1 MLNNGVYHAEAT
13 IKKMIPPPP
22 PPPPPNDGLINMSSK
37 DKGINGFNQVPHLM
51 PGNVVLNTTVYTRA
65 SALME

>member
-13 IKKMIPPPP
+13 IKKMIATPPPTP
-22 PPPPPNDGLINMSSK
+22 HDGLINMRPK

-65 SALME
+65 RALME

>member
-13 IKKMIPPPP
+13 IKKMIATPPH
-22 PPPPPNDGLINMSSK
+22 DGLINVTSK

-51 PGNVVLNTTVYTRA
+51 PGNVVLNTIVYTRA
-65 SALME
+65 RALME